1 MLEMRIH
8 HRWLAIFAAFIGVGD
23 AVRAVEPHEAFLEKH
38 CARCHGP
45 EKMKGELR
53 IDRLSRDF
61 KTGADA
67 TRWAEVIERVNA
79 GEMPPKSEPK
89 PTQQEIAGFV
99 TKLDSLIKE
108 GRASRMGARSPVA
121 HYRLSRKEYQNTI
134 YDLLGVRYDPTK
146 PGELNADSLWHGYE
160 RLGSE
165 LTLSPSHV
173 DRYYR
178 AADLV
183 LDRAFPAASVDAR
196 KVRMTAAQLRYDGG
210 KRQQEALDRFGIKR
224 PLRYLLYPGSVQN
237 ALSPHWLGKT
247 GPEHSGLYK
256 LRIQASG
263 IRPPGGQTAHLSIG
277 KRTGEETVDGL
288 IETDITA
295 PEDKPQV
302 LEFEIFLEMP
312 VSLDFCVV
320 ATDVVDRRAGAAF
333 RNALGSRGGYIF
345 THSSETTLLNP
356 NAPQMFDDKG
366 NGIFSTVLLDWIEW
380 EGPIQTDAEKSRR
393 NDILPPKDSSPE
405 VAAEHLRRFAERA
418 WRRPVQPEELSN
430 YMKSYADEV
439 KAGEKQPDA
448 YRTALLGVLTSR
460 NFIYHIEGE
469 TAARDRLNDWELAS
483 RLSYFL
489 WSSMPDAGLF
499 SAAAS
504 GKLSKP
510 EELAGQFRRM
520 AKDPRIS
527 RLVESFPR
535 QWLQLHR
542 VGQFP
547 PDPGLY
553 PDYDKWL
560 ERSMVLESQA
570 YFGEMMA
577 GNLPLAEFLNSDWT
591 MANARIAGHY
601 RIPPPVGKGF
611 QKVKL
616 ESGNHRGGILTH
628 ASVLS
633 LTSDGTRHRPV
644 HRGVWVSEAIFGRTP
659 PPPPPNVEPL
669 MPTPSDKPKATIRQQ
684 LKAHSTHSV
693 CASCHQKIDPLGFAF
708 DNFDAIGRWRTM
720 EESPGGT
727 GDNPPVDASGVLLG
741 GKPFSGPGEF
751 KKLLVSD
758 IDRFA
763 EAFIGQ
769 LATYATRR
777 VMTIDD
783 ASAIRAVAASCRKD
797 GYRLGDIMVAL
808 VSSEL
813 FRKR

>member
-1 MLEMRIH
+1 MIWARGL
-8 HRWLAIFAAFIGVGD
+8 LAVALAGLGLSARASQADAAVQ
-23 AVRAVEPHEAFLEKH
+23 ALLSRH
-38 CARCHGP
+38 CQRCHGP
-45 EKMKGELR
+45 AKQEGGLR
-53 IDRLSRDF
+53 IDTLSRDL
-61 KTGADA
+61 ADMA
-67 TRWAEVIERVNA
+67 AAERWGEILLRLSS
-79 GEMPPKSEPK
+79 GEMPPKGEPALTAADLGTLSEG
-89 PTQQEIAGFV
+89 ISRLIDAGSA
-99 TKLDSLIKE
+99 K
-108 GRASRMGARSPVA
+108 RMAKRGPVA
-121 HYRLSRKEYQNTI
+121 HYRLSREEYAHTVL
-134 YDLLGVRYDPTK
+134 DLLGVYFDPSM
-146 PGELNADSLWHGYE
+146 PGALNDDPKWHGFD
-160 RLGSE
+160 RIGSV

-173 DRYYR
+173 ERYLK
-178 AADLV
+178 AAETV
-183 LDRAFPAASVDAR
+183 LARAFPEKPVPS
-196 KVRMTAAQLRYDGG
+196 KLT
-210 KRQQEALDRFGIKR
+210 RQESKAPERWLM
-224 PLRYLLYPGSVQN
+224 YPGLLHGGFR
-237 ALSPHWLGKT
+237 AA
-247 GPEHSGLYK
+247 ESGLY
-256 LRIQASG
+256 RIRVKASG
-263 IRPPGGQTAHLSIG
+263 LPSFKGRPPRLAIWNSGL
-277 KRTGEETVDGL
+277 KRTEDGIDL
-288 IETDITA
+288 VA
-295 PEDKPQV
+295 PEENPGVVEFQVMLPQGNFQLVNETPGKLDDGPTPSLTPRIVTRVKDYKPPPTGYK
-302 LEFEIFLEMP
+302 LFLEDGRP
-312 VSLDFCVV
+312 
-320 ATDVVDRRAGAAF
+320 
-333 RNALGSRGGYIF
+333 IF
-345 THSSETTLLNP
+345 PLIL
-356 NAPQMFDDKG
+356 
-366 NGIFSTVLLDWIEW
+366 VDWIEC
-380 EGPIQTDAEKSRR
+380 EGPITLEAEQSRR
-393 NDILPPKDSSPE
+393 MGFFPE
-405 VAAEHLRRFAERA
+405 SLNSAARNSERSEKEVGEALARFIGQA
-418 WRRPVQPEELSN
+418 WRRPATTEEINRYL
-430 YMKSYADEV
+430 KVYALEIA
-439 KAGEKQPDA
+439 AGESPRAA
-448 YRTALLGVLTSR
+448 YMAALAGVLASK
-460 NFIYHIEGE
+460 NFCYIVEGSP
-469 TAARDRLNDWELAS
+469 AAKRDTLDDWELAS

-720 EESPGGT
+720 EEIPGGT
-727 GDNPPVDASGVLLG
+727 GDNPPVDASGVLPG